1 MLSEISQTETEIL
14 YDITYM
20 WNLKNKLVSITKKKQ
35 TQIQRT
41 NQLLP
46 VGRGKGRGQ
55 FKDKGIQK
63 YKQLGIKKL

>member
-35 TQIQRT
+35 TQIPRT